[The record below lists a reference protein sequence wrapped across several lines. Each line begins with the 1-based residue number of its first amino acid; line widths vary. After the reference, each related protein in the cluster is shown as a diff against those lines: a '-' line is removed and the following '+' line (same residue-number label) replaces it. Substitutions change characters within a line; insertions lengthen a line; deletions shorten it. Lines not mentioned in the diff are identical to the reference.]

1 MRLGVLDV
9 GSNTVHLLVV
19 DARRGGHPTPMSSTK
34 ASLRL
39 AEAIDNS
46 GKLTR
51 RGADKLIGTI
61 DEFAKIATSSGCAEL
76 MAFATSAVRDAK
88 NSEDVLARVKSET
101 GVALRV
107 LSGVDESRLTF
118 LAVRRWYGW
127 SAGRIINIDIGGG
140 SLELSSGVDEEP
152 DIAMSLP
159 LGAGRMTR
167 EWLPEDP
174 PGRRRVAMLR
184 DWLSNEM
191 SEAGAAITEA
201 GSPDLAVATS
211 KTFRSL
217 ARLTGAAPSGAGPR
231 VKRTLTATGLR
242 QLIAFI
248 SRMTASDRAELEG
261 VSAERAPQIVAGALV
276 AEASMKA
283 LGIESVDICPWAL
296 REGLILRKLD
306 SEADG
311 TALVG
316 GSGKS
321 ARVGAGESASRGI
334 SVRNAGR

>member
-34 ASLRL
+34 AALRL
-39 AEAIDNS
+39 AESIDSS

-51 RGADKLIGTI
+51 KGADKLVDTVT
-61 DEFAKIATSSGCAEL
+61 EFASIATSSGCSEL
-76 MAFATSAVRDAK
+76 MAFATSAVRDAT
-88 NSEDVLARVKSET
+88 NSEEVLARVQTES
-101 GVALRV
+101 GVSLRV

-152 DIAMSLP
+152 EVALSLP
-159 LGAGRMTR
+159 LGAGRLTR
-167 EWLPEDP
+167 EWLADDP
-174 PGRRRVAMLR
+174 PGRRKVAALR
-184 DWLSNEM
+184 DWLANEM
-191 SEAGAAITEA
+191 SEAGSTIQAA

-217 ARLTGAAPSGAGPR
+217 ARLTGAAPSAAGPR
-231 VKRTLTATGLR
+231 VKRTLTAAGLR

-248 SRMTASDRAELEG
+248 SRMTTADRAELEG

-276 AEASMKA
+276 AEASMRA
-283 LGIESVDICPWAL
+283 LGIEQVEICPWAL

-311 TALVG
+311 TALVETPLPK
-316 GSGKS
+316 GKT
-321 ARVGAGESASRGI
+321 R
-334 SVRNAGR
+334 

>member
-1 MRLGVLDV
+1 VRLGVLDV

-39 AEAIDNS
+39 AEAIDSS

-51 RGADKLIGTI
+51 RGADRLISTI

-76 MAFATSAVRDAK
+76 MAFATSAVRDAT
-88 NSEDVLARVKSET
+88 NSEDVMARVLAET
-101 GVALRV
+101 GIKLEV
-107 LSGVDESRLTF
+107 LSGVDEARLTF

-127 SAGRIINIDIGGG
+127 SAGRITNIDIGGG

-152 DIAMSLP
+152 DVALSVP
-159 LGAGRMTR
+159 LGAGRLTR
-167 EWLPEDP
+167 EWLPDDP

-184 DWLSNEM
+184 DWLDTELA
-191 SEAGAAITEA
+191 EPARTLLKAGT
-201 GSPDLAVATS
+201 PDLAVASS
-211 KTFRSL
+211 KTVRSL

-231 VKRTLTATGLR
+231 VKRTLTITGLR

-248 SRMTASDRAELEG
+248 SRMTTADRAELEG
-261 VSAERAPQIVAGALV
+261 LSAERAPQIVAGALV
-276 AEASMKA
+276 AEATMRA
-283 LGIESVDICPWAL
+283 LSIETLDICPWAL

-311 TALVG
+311 TSLVDASIG
-316 GSGKS
+316 DAAQQAAPRRRGS
-321 ARVGAGESASRGI
+321 RR
-334 SVRNAGR
+334 

>member
-39 AEAIDNS
+39 AEAIDGS

-51 RGADKLIGTI
+51 KGADKLISTI
-61 DEFAKIATSSGCAEL
+61 DEFAKIAASSGCAEL

-88 NSEDVLARVKSET
+88 NSEDVLARVRDT
-101 GVALRV
+101 GVALQV

-152 DIAMSLP
+152 EVALSLP
-159 LGAGRMTR
+159 LGAGRLTR
-167 EWLPEDP
+167 EWLPDDP

-184 DWLSNEM
+184 DWLATEL
-191 SEAGAAITEA
+191 SEAGATMSEA
-201 GSPDLAVATS
+201 GSPDLTVATS

-231 VKRTLTATGLR
+231 VTRTLTAAGLR

-248 SRMTASDRAELEG
+248 SRMTAADRAELEG

-283 LGIESVDICPWAL
+283 LNIDSVDICPWAL

-306 SEADG
+306 SKADG
-311 TALVG
+311 TALV
-316 GSGKS
+316 
-321 ARVGAGESASRGI
+321 ET
-334 SVRNAGR
+334 SVREAGREVARPKGNTR